1 MLVGIINGLAR
12 HAHRVA
18 QVYDD
23 EDYEPAWYEPRR
35 IYCVALLIAIL
46 CLMTIDDWQLRL
58 RGWKHVT
65 PEIADEFGLHYPDL
79 QQPDKKIRE
88 WRKE

>member
-46 CLMTIDDWQLRL
+46 CLMSID
-58 RGWKHVT
+58 GGK
-65 PEIADEFGLHYPDL
+65 
-79 QQPDKKIRE
+79 RE
-88 WRKE
+88 VRR